1 MSKFDDSR
9 WLTGLT
15 FFGILTIVLSAGAAQ
30 EPGKQFAQA
39 PAVGSVLKP
48 PGEALQATPATPAQ
62 NNSGSPAESAA
73 PDQTPKAPATPQ
85 ASAASD
91 QPVVITP
98 AVQPTP
104 EEVGDSLAMH
114 QHYQGAIAA
123 YAKVQ
128 PPTSTVWN
136 KMGIAYQM
144 MFNVKDAT
152 RCYNA
157 SLKLDPKNPQV
168 LNNLATVYD
177 SQKQYGNAERN
188 YRKALRIEP
197 KNAVIMRNLGSNLLA
212 QHKYKKGAEAYRAA
226 LEINPQI
233 MDSRSGASVQNPASI
248 QDRGALHY
256 YMAKGCV
263 SAGNHECA
271 IQNLRLAL
279 NEGFTNAKKIA
290 GDGSFASL
298 RDLPAFQQLIAT
310 QSAQ

>member
-1 MSKFDDSR
+1 M
-9 WLTGLT
+9 G
-15 FFGILTIVLSAGAAQ
+15 SAA
-30 EPGKQFAQA
+30 
-39 PAVGSVLKP
+39 LKA
-48 PGEALQATPATPAQ
+48 PGEPLQATPVAAAQ
-62 NNSGSPAESAA
+62 TDSGSPAESAA
-73 PDQTPKAPATPQ
+73 PALTPKATGTPPAP
-85 ASAASD
+85 AASD
-91 QPVVITP
+91 QPQVVIP
-98 AVQPTP
+98 AVPPTP
-104 EEVGDSLAMH
+104 EELGDSLAMH

-128 PPTSTVWN
+128 PPTSAVWN

-177 SQKQYGNAERN
+177 SQKQYGNAERS
-188 YRKALRIEP
+188 YRKALKIEP

-212 QHKYKKGAEAYRAA
+212 QHKYKKGTEAYRAA
-226 LEINPQI
+226 LAINPQI
-233 MDSRSGASVQNPASI
+233 MDSRSGASVQNPASV

-279 NEGFTNAKKIA
+279 NEGFTNVKKIA